1 MKGSNFL
8 GTNTQCFELGVMNR
22 GGIKSE
28 EARKL
33 VYDSS
38 KEGEIVRSIGFVL
51 HLEVSGAV
59 GHRS

>member
-8 GTNTQCFELGVMNR
+8 GTNKQCFELGVINM

-33 VYDSS
+33 VHDSS
-38 KEGEIVRSIGFVL
+38 KDGDIVPSL
-51 HLEVSGAV
+51 VSCYIWK
-59 GHRS
+59 